1 MEKKYI
7 EKKKNLMHLYIG
19 LNPVGKHVFDI
30 FIDEISSPCL
40 FYGPPASSASHTIDS
55 IQKQVRRISFD
66 RCALQIELQVGVSPI
81 TSPSPLESQRGE
93 IRERIFLLFKIQSNC
108 HFISIRYKLAELGQR
123 TEPPISEFATVVY
136 CPHFNVGC
144 IWHSLNSKLTH
155 HSSAL

>member
-1 MEKKYI
+1 
-7 EKKKNLMHLYIG
+7 MHLYIG
-19 LNPVGKHVFDI
+19 LNPVGKHVLI
-30 FIDEISSPCL
+30 FLLMKFPRLVFFMDHPRRLLVTQLILYKNKS
-40 FYGPPASSASHTIDS
+40 GGSHLTD
-55 IQKQVRRISFD
+55 
-66 RCALQIELQVGVSPI
+66 ALQVGVSPI

>member
-1 MEKKYI
+1 MYLYI
-7 EKKKNLMHLYIG
+7 E
-19 LNPVGKHVFDI
+19 LNPVGKHVLI
-30 FIDEISSPCL
+30 FLLMKFPRLVL

>member
-1 MEKKYI
+1 MKKKYI

-19 LNPVGKHVFDI
+19 LNPVGKHVLI
-30 FIDEISSPCL
+30 FLLMKFPRLVFFMDHP
-40 FYGPPASSASHTIDS
+40 
-55 IQKQVRRISFD
+55 RRLLVTQFD

-123 TEPPISEFATVVY
+123 TKPPISEFATVVY